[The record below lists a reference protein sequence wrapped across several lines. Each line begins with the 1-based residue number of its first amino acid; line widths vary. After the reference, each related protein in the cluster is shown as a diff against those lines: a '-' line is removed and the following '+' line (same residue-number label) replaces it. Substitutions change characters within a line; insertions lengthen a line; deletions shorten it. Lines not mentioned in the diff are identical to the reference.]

1 MNQPKKTPGLADNID
16 RVKARNSVDLDPRNI
31 ISSEWQELTFSV
43 QDVPRFDAV
52 AIKIVMTNPNPAL
65 SPLIDDIRIIGSE

>member
-1 MNQPKKTPGLADNID
+1 
-16 RVKARNSVDLDPRNI
+16 
-31 ISSEWQELTFSV
+31 
-43 QDVPRFDAV
+43 V